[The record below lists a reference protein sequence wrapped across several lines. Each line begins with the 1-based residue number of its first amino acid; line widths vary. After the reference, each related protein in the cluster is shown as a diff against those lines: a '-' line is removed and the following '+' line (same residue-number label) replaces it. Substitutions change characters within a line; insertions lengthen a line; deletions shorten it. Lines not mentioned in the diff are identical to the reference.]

1 VEPKYGAKQQFAKYD
16 ESEPVS
22 NEEKT
27 RIQKITGKNSY
38 GTEEGLMAQSSPPSV
53 QLRQNNQNPLS
64 IQHNKANKSW
74 TILPCKN
81 LQFSHIAKVIW
92 CSRSTAMPA
101 T

>member
-1 VEPKYGAKQQFAKYD
+1 MKPYLDKALQQFDNVVPTKCHHSSYPHVEPKYGAKQQFAKYD

-53 QLRQNNQNPLS
+53 QLR
-64 IQHNKANKSW
+64 
-74 TILPCKN
+74 
-81 LQFSHIAKVIW
+81 
-92 CSRSTAMPA
+92 
-101 T
+101 